1 MTNSLE
7 KDLFQEI
14 VITDYEQ
21 AMAGFLFLTQKIKTV
36 VQEKLAIG
44 NNNVGSSIDNI
55 TYSVIMIGVWLVVFF
70 LIWLSIFILYKTIR
84 LVV

>member
-1 MTNSLE
+1 MEWNIFLQRVYQGLLQIFYFIP
-7 KDLFQEI
+7 KVEI
-14 VITDYEQ
+14 
-21 AMAGFLFLTQKIKTV
+21 
-36 VQEKLAIG
+36 
-44 NNNVGSSIDNI
+44 NNFVGSSIDDI

>member
-1 MTNSLE
+1 MEWNIFLQRVYQGLLQIFYFIPKT
-7 KDLFQEI
+7 EI
-14 VITDYEQ
+14 NNFV
-21 AMAGFLFLTQKIKTV
+21 
-36 VQEKLAIG
+36 G
-44 NNNVGSSIDNI
+44 NSIDDI

>member
-1 MTNSLE
+1 MDWNIFLQRVYQGLLQIFYFIPKT
-7 KDLFQEI
+7 EI
-14 VITDYEQ
+14 DN
-21 AMAGFLFLTQKIKTV
+21 F
-36 VQEKLAIG
+36 
-44 NNNVGSSIDNI
+44 VGSSIDNITYSVIMIGNI